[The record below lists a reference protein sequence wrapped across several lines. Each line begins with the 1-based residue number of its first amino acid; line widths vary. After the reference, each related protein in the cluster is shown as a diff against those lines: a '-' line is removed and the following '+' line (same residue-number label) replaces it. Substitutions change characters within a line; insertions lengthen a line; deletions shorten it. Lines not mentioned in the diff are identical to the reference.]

1 MYQGKKSSNV
11 DLFIQLMTF
20 ITRLPTNF
28 STSVIQRQ
36 RRFHD
41 SLRAKSVVLHRLP
54 SKGPLLMGHFLTVS
68 LRDSLVFPLFFCL
81 PHYSTIPSSRAG
93 FLPSR
98 VSLLEVRFRLSC
110 FTPPRF
116 LLSFT
121 TPWRSQRCF
130 NNCICYQVSLWKAN
144 LRKPWKPDGLVFKF
158 DSVVSPPSG
167 LKSFSLSLE
176 LFQFPVR
183 RYLNIWR
190 FWSFWFICRKYRNI
204 LVQKNSLWIILPPIK
219 AGVF

>member
-1 MYQGKKSSNV
+1 MTV
-11 DLFIQLMTF
+11 LFSRSF
-20 ITRLPTNF
+20 F
-28 STSVIQRQ
+28 
-36 RRFHD
+36 
-41 SLRAKSVVLHRLP
+41 
-54 SKGPLLMGHFLTVS
+54 VS
-68 LRDSLVFPLFFCL
+68 R
-81 PHYSTIPSSRAG
+81 TIPRSQVPALDFYPLAFLCLKFVFVSRA
-93 FLPSR
+93 L
-98 VSLLEVRFRLSC
+98 RL
-110 FTPPRF
+110 
-116 LLSFT
+116 LLSFI

-158 DSVVSPPSG
+158 DAVVSPPSG

-204 LVQKNSLWIILPPIK
+204 LVQKNLLCIILPPIK
-219 AGVF
+219 GGVF